1 MSSQPKSETKGKER
15 RIKNNVT
22 QCMLPGACW
31 QDQTIDL
38 KGMDVVYCN
47 GELGPRIVIKQ
58 ENGYDGKD
66 SKEQLPEQR
75 SQQLD
80 SERLLGRPLRG
91 TLIDDD

>member
-1 MSSQPKSETKGKER
+1 VSSQPKSETKGKER

-22 QCMLPGACW
+22 QWGACW

-38 KGMDVVYCN
+38 KEMDVVYCN
-47 GELGPRIVIKQ
+47 AELGPRIVIKQ